1 MFPFCG
7 GRGATG
13 DKAPT
18 LTTDGVTAMET
29 GNMHALIARRGEY
42 KTSHILHLLLL
53 VVCLIVFGGFGIMWI
68 GVWMLCALSNG
79 IERRRIDRQ
88 LNRMG

>member
-1 MFPFCG
+1 
-7 GRGATG
+7 
-13 DKAPT
+13 
-18 LTTDGVTAMET
+18 MET
-29 GNMHALIARRGEY
+29 GKLHALIARRGEY

-88 LNRMG
+88 LNRMS

>member
-1 MFPFCG
+1 
-7 GRGATG
+7 
-13 DKAPT
+13 
-18 LTTDGVTAMET
+18 MET
-29 GNMHALIARRGEY
+29 GKMHALIDRRGEY

-79 IERRRIDRQ
+79 IERHRIDRQ